1 MINTFYIILENKMIQ
16 SLNLL
21 CIVFRFLI
29 LYFYID
35 NFILHKDCKKSA
47 LEKIYQMKNILKLA
61 VI

>member
-29 LYFYID
+29 LYFHID
-35 NFILHKDCKKSA
+35 NFILHKDCKKV
-47 LEKIYQMKNILKLA
+47 KKVPWKKYIK
-61 VI
+61 